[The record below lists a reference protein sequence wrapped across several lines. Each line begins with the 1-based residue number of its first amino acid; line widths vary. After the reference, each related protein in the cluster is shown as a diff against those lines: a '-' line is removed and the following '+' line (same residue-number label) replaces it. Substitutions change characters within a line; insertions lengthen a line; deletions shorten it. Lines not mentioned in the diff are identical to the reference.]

1 LTPRP
6 HGPKPRALPAALH
19 PDILTTFLTTNVILL
34 HSMFQFNLIFVLLL
48 QIIVPILHF
57 SFKIGYFRMLI
68 TKYPAQYL

>member
-1 LTPRP
+1 
-6 HGPKPRALPAALH
+6 
-19 PDILTTFLTTNVILL
+19 
-34 HSMFQFNLIFVLLL
+34 MFQFNLIFVLLL